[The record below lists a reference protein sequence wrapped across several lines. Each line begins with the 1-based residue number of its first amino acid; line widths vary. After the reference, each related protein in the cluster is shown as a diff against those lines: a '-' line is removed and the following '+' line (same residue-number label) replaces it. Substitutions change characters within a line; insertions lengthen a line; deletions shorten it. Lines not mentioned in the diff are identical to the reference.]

1 MQFRMAM
8 TAAQQ
13 SSIVVPAVGKIIELG
28 KLDDFIWA
36 TLQGWGALPA
46 HRTLRQLRGPK
57 QTGMRPEERAAAQE
71 ASLREEENDIR
82 LLKFTNVEAEKND
95 PYLFSL
101 AAVRLWAMIE
111 AAVRE
116 LLVECMKRARELPN
130 LSVVEKLRGRVF
142 GFIGATADAQAELF
156 AGLLWQ
162 SSDSPLL
169 GVRRYDALLDKLGLQ
184 GKSPTV
190 IAEITRELS
199 EVRHCVVHRGG
210 RADDKLLQACP
221 WLRLTAGDELPANME
236 RFWYYRTATYWYV
249 IDLARRWAQWRS
261 YQPIWQFAEHM
272 EAVVLEELS
281 RSWQAAKRVT
291 RPEGQ
296 SEIVQA
302 CA

>member
-1 MQFRMAM
+1 V
-8 TAAQQ
+8 TAEQQ
-13 SSIVVPAVGKIIELG
+13 SSFFVPAIGKVIELG
-28 KLDDFIWA
+28 ELDDFVWA

-46 HRTLRQLRGPK
+46 HRILRMLRGPK
-57 QTGMRPEERAAAQE
+57 QAGARPEEQAAAQE

-82 LLKFTNVEAEKND
+82 LLRFTNAEAGKNY

-116 LLVECMKRARELPN
+116 LLVECLKRTRELPN
-130 LSVVEKLRGRVF
+130 LSAVEKLRGPVF
-142 GFIGATADAQAELF
+142 GFIGATPDAQAELL
-156 AGLLWQ
+156 ADLLWQ
-162 SSDSPLL
+162 SSNSPPL
-169 GVRRYDALLDKLGLQ
+169 GVGRYDALVGNLGLR
-184 GKSPTV
+184 GESPTV

-249 IDLARRWAQWRS
+249 IDLGRRWAQWRS
-261 YQPIWQFAEHM
+261 YDPILRFAEQM
-272 EAVVLEELS
+272 EAVVLEELNP
-281 RSWQAAKRVT
+281 SWQSSKQLT
-291 RPEGQ
+291 RPDGH
-296 SEIVQA
+296 SESVQA
-302 CA
+302 DA